1 MRLHSLWMKN
11 FMPYKGE
18 HGVDFPTDP
27 NLNVMVVFGDNMRG
41 KTSLLNALRWVFYGK
56 AYGRHLHEIPVHRLL
71 NSEAASEGDFTVEVR
86 VRFEADGHIFEL
98 RRRADRRD
106 HVAIPSRPEDMA
118 VERTLQKD
126 SMVVPG
132 NQVEAEINRHAP
144 EQVSRFFLFDGEL
157 LQEYETLLI
166 EGSEQGQRIKEAIEQ
181 VLGVPTLI
189 NGRDEAITL
198 LKQATKQQTKD
209 LQQLQGIAAQAE
221 RQGALQERETVQERD
236 LEALRIRLK
245 ETREQREALD
255 DELEQVESV
264 FKAKTR
270 HDELGK
276 RQGAVLVRQE
286 EIAAERMA
294 LAKGAWIDLIQPK
307 LGIKREQMLDEQA
320 RISADIS
327 ERGRV
332 ESKIE
337 DSERLLY
344 ESACPT
350 CGQVLAPERRA
361 RVEAHLAEL
370 KAKAMRLRADGEAL
384 GRVSADL
391 RDAGRLVSSG
401 VGATL
406 RALAKEDR
414 SLAVE
419 LTRIDNERDK
429 IELQIRDYDTEAIAS
444 RRRLRDSHVRN
455 EGGIEREIAEAE
467 RALKKTKDE
476 LAMVSR
482 AIASLPQ
489 ARARRSTAKVEIC
502 QALER
507 VFSGSV
513 ERLRDDLRRKV
524 QEKATAAFLKLTTQR
539 KYSGLEINAN
549 YGLTI
554 LDERGARVGVRS
566 AGAEQI
572 VALALIDGLAR
583 TGRAAGPV
591 VMDTPFGRLDTK
603 HRDNILR
610 YLPQTT
616 GQLVLLVH
624 DGELRRDTD
633 LAPVAERV
641 GKSYAIREITP
652 RHSKI
657 EVEPL

>member
-1 MRLHSLWMKN
+1 MRLHSIWMTN

-18 HGVDFPTDP
+18 HRVDFPTDP
-27 NLNVMVVFGDNMRG
+27 NLNVMVVFGDNMSG
-41 KTSLLNALRWVFYGK
+41 KTSLLNALRWVFYGR

-71 NSEAASEGDFTVEVR
+71 NSEAAAEGDFIMEVR
-86 VRFEADGHIFEL
+86 VKFEAAGHLYEL
-98 RRRADRRD
+98 RRRADRKD
-106 HVAIPSRPEDMA
+106 HVALPARPEDMA
-118 VERTLQKD
+118 VERSLQKD

-189 NGRDEAITL
+189 NGRDEAATL

-209 LQQLQGIAAQAE
+209 LQQMHGMTAQAE
-221 RQGALQERETVQERD
+221 RQGALQEREAAQERD
-236 LEALRIRLK
+236 LEALRARLR
-245 ETREQREALD
+245 ETRSQREALD
-255 DELEQVESV
+255 DELEQVEAV

-270 HDELGK
+270 YDEIGR
-276 RQGAVLVRQE
+276 RQEAVLARQE

-294 LAKGAWIDLIQPK
+294 LAKGAWVELIQPK
-307 LGIKREQMLDEQA
+307 LRVRREQLLDEQS
-320 RISADIS
+320 RISRDIA

-337 DSERLLY
+337 DTRRLLE
-344 ESACPT
+344 ESTCPT
-350 CGQVLAPERRA
+350 CGQDMARERRA
-361 RVEAHLAEL
+361 RIEAQLAEME
-370 KAKAMRLRADGEAL
+370 ARATGLRSDGEAL

-401 VGATL
+401 AGAAL

-419 LTRIDNERDK
+419 LTRIDGERDK
-429 IELQIRDYDTEAIAS
+429 IEAQIRDYDTEAIAS
-444 RRRLRDSHVRN
+444 RRRLRDSLVRN
-455 EGGIEREIAEAE
+455 EGSVEREIGEAE
-467 RALKKTKDE
+467 RDLKRTRDD

-482 AIASLPQ
+482 TIASLPQ
-489 ARARRSTAKVEIC
+489 ARARRSTAKVELC

-539 KYSGLEINAN
+539 KYSGLEINEN

-554 LDERGARVGVRS
+554 LDEKGERVGVRS

-572 VALALIDGLAR
+572 VALSLIDGLAR

-624 DGELRRDTD
+624 DGELRRDAD
-633 LAPVAERV
+633 LAPVAARI